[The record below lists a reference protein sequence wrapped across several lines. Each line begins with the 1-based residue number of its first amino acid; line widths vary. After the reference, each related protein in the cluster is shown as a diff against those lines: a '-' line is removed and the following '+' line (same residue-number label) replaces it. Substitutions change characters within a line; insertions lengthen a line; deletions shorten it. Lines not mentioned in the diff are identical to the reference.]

1 MCYNFDSQWGKSL
14 SKYKANR
21 KENFKARKKVRLL
34 QSNDGEVK
42 EMDFIVFEDELL
54 RVDLIKRVTKVED
67 LADTFTSIE
76 QMGFTIYYD
85 DYEINKIYSKEDEAE
100 AAQSNLLVLI
110 VKKTKKETGNFE

>member
-1 MCYNFDSQWGKSL
+1 VCDNFDSQWGKSL
-14 SKYKANR
+14 SIYKANR

-67 LADTFTSIE
+67 LADTFTSKE
-76 QMGFTIYYD
+76 LMGFTIYYD
-85 DYEINKIYSKEDEAE
+85 DYEINKIYSKKDEAI
-100 AAQSNLLVLI
+100 AAQSNLI
-110 VKKTKKETGNFE
+110 VEILDNKK